1 MHLENAAVLYIYTWL
16 GPLYK
21 MMTVYTLKIK
31 LSLCVLYIF
40 TSTLDLFSL
49 LAMTTFHLFF
59 SGADGTTDGCVVAG
73 WSWCRDPGESFDK
86 RFLNGPH
93 GNNISLIYTSP

>member
-49 LAMTTFHLFF
+49 LAMTNFHLGSCFF
-59 SGADGTTDGCVVAG
+59 QVPMEQMAVWLLGGPGAETQVRA
-73 WSWCRDPGESFDK
+73 
-86 RFLNGPH
+86 LING
-93 GNNISLIYTSP
+93 S